1 MARKTSNPL
10 IDDQIMDQA
19 FSELAAL
26 VEESEALLDGRAAST
41 GIHGRRP
48 RLQWLLCR
56 GSELAGQLS
65 RRTAPALEGTRQYVA
80 AHPLKALGLAAVAG
94 LVAALLVNRHD

>member
-1 MARKTSNPL
+1 MARKNSNPL

-26 VEESEALLDGRAAST
+26 VEESEALLDGR
-41 GIHGRRP
+41 GISAGGRRDCH
-48 RLQWLLCR
+48 RLRRLLRR

-80 AHPLKALGLAAVAG
+80 AHPLKALGLAAAAG
-94 LVAALLVNRHD
+94 LLAALLVNRRE